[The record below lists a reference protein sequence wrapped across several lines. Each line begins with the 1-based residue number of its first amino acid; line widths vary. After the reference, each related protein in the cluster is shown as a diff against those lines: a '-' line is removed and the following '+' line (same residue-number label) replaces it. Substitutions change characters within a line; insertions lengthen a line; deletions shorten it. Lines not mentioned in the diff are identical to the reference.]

1 MFQGRRALEHFLN
14 GVVMGEIIFLGIWM
28 AIAVAMYIVSF
39 QFPAIKIDK
48 SGGGGVFPRIVITL
62 FVVLLAIRI
71 IQIIATKE
79 TKKKFAFLEIF
90 KGPSLVYL
98 IATTVYFLSCKAVG
112 FILMTIVYLIGMII
126 FCYRVSEGKFPSV
139 LKTIIICVAV
149 IVGVVA
155 FAWLFSA
162 KLQVLLPKGIL
173 GF

>member
-1 MFQGRRALEHFLN
+1 
-14 GVVMGEIIFLGIWM
+14 MGEILFLGIWM
-28 AIAVAMYIVSF
+28 AVAVAMYIISF

-62 FVVLLAIRI
+62 FVILLAIRI

-98 IATTVYFLSCKAVG
+98 VATTVYFLSCKAVG
-112 FILMTIVYLIGMII
+112 FILMTVVYLIGMIL
-126 FCYRVSEGKFPSV
+126 FCYKAAEGNLPSV
-139 LKTIIICVAV
+139 KKIVIICVCV
-149 IVGVVA
+149 IIGVVA

-162 KLQVLLPKGIL
+162 RLQVLLPKGIL